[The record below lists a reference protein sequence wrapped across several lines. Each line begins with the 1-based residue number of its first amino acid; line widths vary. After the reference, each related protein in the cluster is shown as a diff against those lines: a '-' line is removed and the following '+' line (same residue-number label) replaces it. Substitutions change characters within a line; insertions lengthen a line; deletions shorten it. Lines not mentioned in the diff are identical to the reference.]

1 MRLQPPQLEILRR
14 YLETHFKNPC
24 HVCGTGNWQFDD
36 VLFELRQLMAPSP
49 NQPQQTIV
57 KPLVAV
63 TCNTCGNVTMLNAM
77 QTGVIQVVPPNAQ
90 AQQALPQEMQ
100 PEAIDD
106 MDEEEEDVVEGRRGL
121 GPLEPLKP

>member
-1 MRLQPPQLEILRR
+1 MRLQPPQLDLLRR

-36 VLFELRQLMAPSP
+36 VLFELRQLMAPNP

-77 QTGVIQVVPPNAQ
+77 QTGVIQVAPPDAGQQQQ
-90 AQQALPQEMQ
+90 AQPQAMTPQATSE
-100 PEAIDD
+100 
-106 MDEEEEDVVEGRRGL
+106 DEEIEVEEDEDGA
-121 GPLEPLKP
+121 